1 MTDIM
6 FRLSNLE
13 ILNKQIIEENNTSIQ
28 NLQGALE
35 KEQKLKEK
43 LHVKQDDNNEVLA
56 KLHTT
61 RQNISNMEKYN
72 KGLENIKLERDSLQ
86 ATLMKMDANYWKLET
101 KKDSLSVE

>member
-1 MTDIM
+1 
-6 FRLSNLE
+6 
-13 ILNKQIIEENNTSIQ
+13 
-28 NLQGALE
+28 LQGALE

-72 KGLENIKLERDSLQ
+72 KGLENIKLERDSL
-86 ATLMKMDANYWKLET
+86 
-101 KKDSLSVE
+101 